1 MTIRQTNT
9 GVHIV
14 LTTCPNRDTAQT
26 LAKTLVEQNLAACVN
41 IIDGVRSVYKWN
53 GGIQDDAELLLLI
66 KSPVEHF
73 PVLRDRL
80 LELHPYE
87 LPEIVTVPVTDGLA
101 GYLDW
106 ILNSK

>member
-1 MTIRQTNT
+1 M
-9 GVHIV
+9 
-14 LTTCPNRDTAQT
+14 TTCPNRDTAQT

>member
-1 MTIRQTNT
+1 
-9 GVHIV
+9 